1 MLFVYL
7 VYPACFIK
15 EENGYSVIFPDLN
28 TATCGATLKEYTW
41 MAVDC
46 LAGYLYALQR
56 DGKNAPIPTPFNQIN
71 TAEILANLLDKEED
85 FSRYETFVNLITVD
99 VEEYAKRHFERA
111 SKKLYRFLILLL

>member
-1 MLFVYL
+1 MLS

-28 TATCGATLKEYTW
+28 TATCGATLEEAIR

-46 LAGYLYALQR
+46 LAGDLYALQR
-56 DGKNAPIPTPFNQIN
+56 DGKNAPVPTPFNQIN
-71 TAEILANLLDKEED
+71 TTEILANLSDKEED